1 MNATHLQVY
10 FGEDEMALMTT
21 MLKFGMTAVA
31 DALAEFGR
39 NYPKQLGSMGMP
51 WSGSTS

>member
-1 MNATHLQVY
+1 MNATHLQVH

-31 DALAEFGR
+31 DALVELGR
-39 NYPKQLGSMGMP
+39 NYPKQRGSMGMP
-51 WSGSTS
+51 CSSSTF